1 MYQKETF
8 MNEINIPMDILDRI
22 ETLIYDQ
29 MYDYETAIDIIDRE
43 FDISLRQRLYL
54 RRVYN

>member
-29 MYDYETAIDIIDRE
+29 MYDYETAIDIIDLE

>member
-1 MYQKETF
+1 MDETKV
-8 MNEINIPMDILDRI
+8 PMDVLDRI

-43 FDISLRQRLYL
+43 FDISLRQRLLL
-54 RRVYN
+54 RQWYGC